1 MSHLPPAIPFVVHPI
16 ATPSLAYNE
25 LIDIAQT
32 YLHVAEIPKLAAAY
46 EVALQSHAGQLRKS
60 GEAYIVHPL
69 QVASFAAQMKLD
81 VDALVAAVLHDCVE
95 DSHLTLD
102 AVAMQFGD
110 TVAMLV
116 DGLTKIEHLKIASR
130 EEQQAENFRKMLLA
144 MSRDLRVMLIKL
156 CDRSHNMRTLAS
168 LDIPRRKRI
177 AQETMDI
184 FAPVAHRLGLNP
196 LYRELQELS
205 FAYLKPMRY
214 TVLAKAVH
222 SPRRE
227 RSSQVEYTRKKIYE
241 ALKAA
246 DISAQV
252 HGRDKALYSIYRKL
266 ERKRLPF
273 SKVSDVF
280 GLRVVV
286 DTEAQCYLALGAIHK
301 AFKPQ
306 PGRIKDFVAL
316 PKPNGYQSLHTTL
329 HGEHGVPF
337 EVQIR
342 SLAMHRVAE
351 NGVASHWLYKHHTST
366 SLGLGSQTT
375 HSEAP
380 ENAMSWVRE
389 LLELDAGGGAR
400 EFLEHVKADLFPD
413 HVYVFTPQG
422 KIIALP
428 KGATALDFA
437 YAIHSD
443 IGNHCFAADI
453 NGQRASLRT
462 MLRTG
467 DKVAVHINTT
477 AQARPEWL
485 QFAKTAKARAA
496 VRTYMRSL
504 TDDAIQSLGQKMLT
518 SSLANLGLVYDHLS
532 AEHWEKALQLLYAA
546 SSDHHS
552 TTDTLGA
559 HTHHASNASNTSNTS
574 HKTQLCMDIGLG
586 KRPVI
591 LVAQVF
597 VKVLGAQNSTVL
609 SADTCLAIAG
619 TQGLGVDYAPCC
631 LPIPGD
637 AVVGKLNSDGRLN
650 VHTHDCKVM
659 SKSRDKAPSAWLDL
673 AWGNTEGET
682 FYTRILV
689 YVRNAKG
696 VLAQVAAAIT
706 DAESHIGQVRTEDEP
721 GNTALMSFHVAV
733 SDRVHL
739 ARVYRSVR
747 RVPYTIKVRR
757 DGH

>member
-1 MSHLPPAIPFVVHPI
+1 MMSYLPPPIPFVVHPI
-16 ATPSLAYNE
+16 ATPDLAYEE
-25 LIDIAQT
+25 LISIASR
-32 YLHVAEIPKLAAAY
+32 YLSALDLPKLAAAY
-46 EVALQSHAGQLRKS
+46 TVALHSHAGQLRKS
-60 GEAYIVHPL
+60 GEAYIIHPL

-81 VDALVAAVLHDCVE
+81 VDALVAAILHDCVE
-95 DSHLTLD
+95 DSHLTLE
-102 AVAMQFGD
+102 AVAEQFGD

-116 DGLTKIEHLKIASR
+116 DGLTKIEHLKLASR

-168 LDIPRRKRI
+168 LDTPRRKRI

-214 TVLAKAVH
+214 RVLANAVH
-222 SPRRE
+222 DPRRQ
-227 RSSQVEYTRKKIYE
+227 RSDQVEHTRKKLSD
-241 ALKAA
+241 ALKATG
-246 DISAQV
+246 IPAQV
-252 HGRDKALYSIYRKL
+252 HGRDKALYSIYRKM

-273 SKVSDVF
+273 AKVSDVF

-286 DTEAQCYLALGAIHK
+286 DTEPECYLALGAIHK
-301 AFKPQ
+301 IFKPQ
-306 PGRIKDFVAL
+306 PGRIKDFIAL

-329 HGEHGVPF
+329 YSEHGAPF
-337 EVQIR
+337 EVQIC
-342 SLAMHRVAE
+342 SLSMHRVADS
-351 NGVASHWLYKHHTST
+351 GVAVHWLYRH
-366 SLGLGSQTT
+366 QTLHQGAL
-375 HSEAP
+375 HSSADAP

-443 IGNHCFAADI
+443 IGNRCLAVDI
-453 NGQRASLRT
+453 NELRVSLRT
-462 MLRTG
+462 VLRTG
-467 DKVAVHINTT
+467 DKVSVHTSSA
-477 AQARPEWL
+477 AQPRPDWL

-496 VRTYMRSL
+496 VRSYMRGL
-504 TDDAIQSLGQKMLT
+504 TEEAVQNFGEKILIRALSSLGIVYNDLTCEHWKRALHVLHVTLPNPPAHMIHTALT
-518 SSLANLGLVYDHLS
+518 SLPPH
-532 AEHWEKALQLLYAA
+532 KLQLF
-546 SSDHHS
+546 
-552 TTDTLGA
+552 TEV
-559 HTHHASNASNTSNTS
+559 
-574 HKTQLCMDIGLG
+574 GLG
-586 KRPVI
+586 TRPAL
-591 LVAQVF
+591 LVAQAI
-597 VKVLGAQNSTVL
+597 AQATNIAKLTDV
-609 SADTCLAIAG
+609 ANIKRVAIAG
-619 TQGLGVDYAPCC
+619 TQGVGALYAPCC

-637 AVVGKLNSDGRLN
+637 AVVGRLSSDGRLN

-659 SKSRDKAPSAWLDL
+659 SKSRDKDPDTWLDL
-673 AWGNTEGET
+673 SWGDTAGET
-682 FYTRILV
+682 FYSHILV
-689 YVRNAKG
+689 DVCNGKG

-706 DAESHIGQVRTEDEP
+706 DAGCYIGQVRTDDEP
-721 GNTALMSFHVAV
+721 GETATMSFHIAV

-739 ARVYRSVR
+739 AMVYRSLR
-747 RVPYTIKVRR
+747 RVPYTVGIRR
-757 DGH
+757 NGHE